1 MKHAKHIP
9 TIFKVT
15 KGYVQ
20 QSQSREKVVP
30 QLRGLDQPDPTE
42 DLDDVKLNT
51 NVLFYGLA

>member
-1 MKHAKHIP
+1 MSHIP
-9 TIFKVT
+9 AIFKAT
-15 KGYVQ
+15 EGYVQ